1 MFEKKTIFFLVS
13 IACDNVFKLIFF
25 VIGIKRILKINS
37 NMKIDNNYLSLYS
50 NVDNSILKKI
60 TKEKWTFCSMLK
72 FIILKLIVL
81 IYLSLIIVY
90 VLNNELWNI
99 NNIID
104 LVFLT
109 NYIFY
114 IYCSINSVTWII
126 FIRIYYKEFRIYKDQ
141 TWYGIRTFW
150 ILNSIIIIIEI
161 IFIYYII
168 NKQPI
173 YDFPNIIFFILFS
186 SVGILSFLLFLL
198 AICHLYDISVKQ
210 KTIYSKNDTLNET
223 QISTDFQDD
232 LMSNSDENNENE
244 NFSDELNYQKLSKI
258 SIDISENIKY
268 DIILKIR
275 TKDFSKLVFK
285 LKIQNVNYIKAKNT
299 TYVCNFNEIILK
311 YYMNNNKSTN
321 ILNFIKQAYNI
332 SLTLN
337 PKRNSFNGNKTYT
350 NILAILYLE
359 IIKIDNEFLL
369 DLINFLEINDDELI
383 NILNKK
389 YISIYKQNPSINKE
403 IERLDTS
410 RSIFSNS
417 EDSS

>member
-114 IYCSINSVTWII
+114 IYCSINSITWII

-198 AICHLYDISVKQ
+198 AICHPYDISVKQ

-244 NFSDELNYQKLSKI
+244 NFSDELNYKKLSKI

-268 DIILKIR
+268 DIKLKIR
-275 TKDFSKLVFK
+275 TKDFSKLIFK

-337 PKRNSFNGNKTYT
+337 PKRNSFNGNKKYT
-350 NILAILYLE
+350 NVLAILYLE

-369 DLINFLEINDDELI
+369 NLINFLEINDDELI